1 MNLQGKNILLGITG
15 GIAAYK
21 TPELVRLLKKAGAN
35 VRVVM
40 TRAAQEFVT
49 PLTLQSLSGE
59 AVRTELMDL
68 QQESTMGHIELARW
82 ADVVLVAPATANFLS
97 QIAHGTANDLLTT
110 LCLAADSDIIVAPAM
125 NHVMWGNPATRNN
138 VEKLKSFGVRF
149 EGPVAGDLACGET
162 GDGRMQE
169 PEVLFD
175 AISRY
180 FGEAALSG
188 VNVVVTAGPTY
199 EAIDPV
205 RFIGNRSSGKMG
217 FALAEAF
224 VRAGAR
230 VSLVAGPVNL
240 DTPRGVTRHDV
251 ESARQMS
258 DRVSSLVPDCDLFEA
273 CAAVADYRVAD
284 SAPGKIKK
292 NDKDMSLQLTPNE
305 DILASVAGKKNSP
318 FTLGFAAETENLLEY
333 ARAKLERKQLDVIAA
348 NLVGAEEG
356 GFGAEKNALT
366 VVWNEGKVILPMQ
379 DKRKLARELVD
390 IVARLYLHKKKNT
403 ENYRL
408 IQGLK

>member
-21 TPELVRLLKKAGAN
+21 VPELVRLLKKAGAN

-40 TRAAQEFVT
+40 THAAREFVT

-59 AVRTELMDL
+59 PVRSDLMDTE
-68 QQESTMGHIELARW
+68 QESTMGHIELARW
-82 ADVVLVAPATANFLS
+82 ADVILIAPATANFLS
-97 QIAHGTANDLLTT
+97 QMAHGVASDLLST

-125 NHVMWGNPATRNN
+125 NHVMWGHPATQAN
-138 VEKLKSFGVRF
+138 VEILKGFGVQF
-149 EGPVAGDLACGET
+149 EGPVAGELACGET
-162 GDGRMQE
+162 GEGRMQQ
-169 PEVLFD
+169 PEELF
-175 AISRY
+175 AALKRF
-180 FGEAALSG
+180 FGESSLSG
-188 VNVVVTAGPTY
+188 VKVVITAGPTY

-224 VRAGAR
+224 VQAGAS
-230 VSLVAGPVNL
+230 VSLVAGPVSL
-240 DTPRGVTRHDV
+240 DTPQGVRRYDV
-251 ESARQMS
+251 ESAEQMS
-258 DRVSSLVPDCDLFEA
+258 DQVNSLMSECDLFAA
-273 CAAVADYRVAD
+273 CAAVADYRVAN
-284 SAPGKIKK
+284 SVQHKIKK
-292 NDKDMSLQLTPNE
+292 HDQQISLQLIPNE
-305 DILASVAGKKNSP
+305 DILASVAGQQNPP

-333 ARAKLERKQLDVIAA
+333 AQGKLERKKLDVIAA

-366 VVWNEGKVILPMQ
+366 VVWNEGKVSLPMQ
-379 DKRKLARELVD
+379 NKKKLARELVE
-390 IVARLYLHKKKNT
+390 IVARLYLQKKNNI

>member
-21 TPELVRLLKKAGAN
+21 TPELIRLLKKAGAN

-40 TRAAQEFVT
+40 TRAAKEFVT

-59 AVRTELMDL
+59 PVRTELMDP

-82 ADVVLVAPATANFLS
+82 ADVILIAPATANF
-97 QIAHGTANDLLTT
+97 IAQMAQGLANDLLTT

-125 NHVMWGNPATRNN
+125 NHVMWSNPATKSN
-138 VEKLKSFGVRF
+138 VEKLKGFGVQF
-149 EGPVAGDLACGET
+149 EGPVPGDLACGET
-162 GDGRMQE
+162 GDGRMLE
-169 PEVLFD
+169 PEALFD
-175 AISRY
+175 ALNRF
-180 FGEAALSG
+180 FGEASLSC
-188 VNVVVTAGPTY
+188 VKVVVTAGPTY

-224 VRAGAR
+224 GRAGAR

-240 DTPRGVTRHDV
+240 DTPQGVTRYDV

-258 DRVSSLVPDCDLFEA
+258 EKVSSLLADCDLFAA
-273 CAAVADYRVAD
+273 CAAVADYRVAE
-284 SAPGKIKK
+284 SAPQKIKK
-292 NDKDMSLQLTPNE
+292 NNKELSLQLIPNE
-305 DILASVAGKKNSP
+305 DILASVAGRKNPP

-333 ARAKLERKQLDVIAA
+333 AQAKLERKKLDVIAA
-348 NLVGAEEG
+348 NLVGAQEG

-390 IVARLYLHKKKNT
+390 IVARLYLQKKNNT
-403 ENYRL
+403 DNYRL

>member
-1 MNLQGKNILLGITG
+1 MKLQGKNILLGISG

-35 VRVVM
+35 VCVVM

-59 AVRTELMDL
+59 PVRTELMDP
-68 QQESTMGHIELARW
+68 QQESTMGHIDLARW
-82 ADVVLVAPATANFLS
+82 ADVILIAPATANF
-97 QIAHGTANDLLTT
+97 IAKMAHGLANDLLTT

-125 NHVMWGNPATRNN
+125 NHVMWSNPATQSN
-138 VEKLKSFGVRF
+138 VEKLKGFGVQF
-149 EGPVAGDLACGET
+149 EGPVPGDLACGET

-169 PEVLFD
+169 PEALFD
-175 AISRY
+175 ALTHY
-180 FGEAALSG
+180 FGEASLPD
-188 VNVVVTAGPTY
+188 VKVVVTAGPTY

-224 VRAGAR
+224 GRAGAR
-230 VSLVAGPVNL
+230 VSLVAGPVSL
-240 DTPRGVTRHDV
+240 ETPPGVTRYDV
-251 ESARQMS
+251 ESAQQMS
-258 DRVSSLVPDCDLFEA
+258 EKVSSLLGDCDLFVA
-273 CAAVADYRVAD
+273 CAAVADYRVAER
-284 SAPGKIKK
+284 APQKIKK
-292 NDKDMSLQLTPNE
+292 NDKETSLQLIPNE
-305 DILASVAGKKNSP
+305 DILASVAGRKNPP

-333 ARAKLERKQLDVIAA
+333 AQAKLKRKKLDVIAA

-356 GFGAEKNALT
+356 GFGADKNALT

-390 IVARLYLHKKKNT
+390 IVVRLYLQKKNNT
-403 ENYRL
+403 DNYRL

>member
-1 MNLQGKNILLGITG
+1 MKLQGKNILLGISG

-35 VRVVM
+35 VCVVM

-59 AVRTELMDL
+59 PVRTELMDP
-68 QQESTMGHIELARW
+68 QQESTMGHIDLARW
-82 ADVVLVAPATANFLS
+82 ADVILIAPATANF
-97 QIAHGTANDLLTT
+97 IAKMAHGLANDLLTT

-125 NHVMWGNPATRNN
+125 NHVMWSNPATQSN
-138 VEKLKSFGVRF
+138 VEKLKGFGVQF
-149 EGPVAGDLACGET
+149 EGPVPGDLACGET

-169 PEVLFD
+169 PEALFD
-175 AISRY
+175 VLTHY
-180 FGEAALSG
+180 FGEASLPD
-188 VNVVVTAGPTY
+188 VKVVVTAGPTY

-224 VRAGAR
+224 GRAGAR
-230 VSLVAGPVNL
+230 VSLVAGPVSL
-240 DTPRGVTRHDV
+240 ETPPGVTRYDV
-251 ESARQMS
+251 ESAQQMS
-258 DRVSSLVPDCDLFEA
+258 EKVSSLLGDCDLFVA
-273 CAAVADYRVAD
+273 CAAVADYRVAER
-284 SAPGKIKK
+284 APQKIKK
-292 NDKDMSLQLTPNE
+292 NDKETSLQLIPNE
-305 DILASVAGKKNSP
+305 DILASVAGRKNPP

-333 ARAKLERKQLDVIAA
+333 AQAKLKRKKLDVIAA

-356 GFGAEKNALT
+356 GFGADKNALT

-390 IVARLYLHKKKNT
+390 IVVRLYLQKKNNT
-403 ENYRL
+403 DNYRL

>member
-49 PLTLQSLSGE
+49 PLTLQSLSE
-59 AVRTELMDL
+59 EPVRTELMDP

-82 ADVVLVAPATANFLS
+82 ADVVLIAPATANFLS
-97 QIAHGTANDLLTT
+97 QMAHGVANDLLTT
-110 LCLAADSDIIVAPAM
+110 LCLAADSDIIVGPAM
-125 NHVMWGNPATRNN
+125 NHVMWSNPATQAN
-138 VEKLKSFGVRF
+138 VEQLKDFGVQF
-149 EGPVAGDLACGET
+149 EGPVPGELACGET
-162 GDGRMQE
+162 GEGRMQE
-169 PEVLFD
+169 PD
-175 AISRY
+175 ALLEAIGRF
-180 FGEAALSG
+180 FGENSLSG

-199 EAIDPV
+199 EDIDPV

-224 VRAGAR
+224 AGAGAS
-230 VSLVAGPVNL
+230 VSLVAGPVSL
-240 DTPRGVTRHDV
+240 ETPQGVTRYDV

-258 DRVSSLVPDCDLFEA
+258 DRVNSLMSGCDLFAA
-273 CAAVADYRVAD
+273 CAAVADYRVAER
-284 SAPGKIKK
+284 ATQKIKK
-292 NDKDMSLQLTPNE
+292 NDKDISLQLIPNE
-305 DILASVAGKKNSP
+305 DILASVAGRENSP

-333 ARAKLERKQLDVIAA
+333 AQAKLERKKLDVIAA
-348 NLVGAEEG
+348 NLVGAQEG

-390 IVARLYLHKKKNT
+390 IVARLYLQKKNNT
-403 ENYRL
+403 DNYRL

>member
-1 MNLQGKNILLGITG
+1 MKLQGKNILLGISG

-35 VRVVM
+35 VCVVM

-59 AVRTELMDL
+59 PVRTELMDP
-68 QQESTMGHIELARW
+68 QQESTMGHIDLARW
-82 ADVVLVAPATANFLS
+82 ADVILIAPATANF
-97 QIAHGTANDLLTT
+97 IAKMAHGLANDLLTT

-125 NHVMWGNPATRNN
+125 NHVMWSNPATQSN
-138 VEKLKSFGVRF
+138 VEKLKGFGVQF
-149 EGPVAGDLACGET
+149 EGPVPGDLACGET

-169 PEVLFD
+169 PEALFD
-175 AISRY
+175 ALTHY
-180 FGEAALSG
+180 FGEASLPD
-188 VNVVVTAGPTY
+188 VKVVVTAGPTY

-224 VRAGAR
+224 GRAGAR
-230 VSLVAGPVNL
+230 VSLVAGPVSL
-240 DTPRGVTRHDV
+240 ETPPGVTRYDV
-251 ESARQMS
+251 ESAQQMS
-258 DRVSSLVPDCDLFEA
+258 EKVSSLLGDCDLFAA
-273 CAAVADYRVAD
+273 CAAVADYRVAE
-284 SAPGKIKK
+284 SAPQKIKK
-292 NDKDMSLQLTPNE
+292 NDKETSLQLIPNE
-305 DILASVAGKKNSP
+305 DILASVAGRKNPP

-333 ARAKLERKQLDVIAA
+333 AQAKLKRKKLDVIAA

-356 GFGAEKNALT
+356 GFGADKNALT

-390 IVARLYLHKKKNT
+390 IVARLYLQKKNNT
-403 ENYRL
+403 DNYRL

>member
-1 MNLQGKNILLGITG
+1 MKLQGKNILLGISG

-59 AVRTELMDL
+59 PVRTELMDP
-68 QQESTMGHIELARW
+68 QQESTMGHIDLARW
-82 ADVVLVAPATANFLS
+82 ADVILIAPATANF
-97 QIAHGTANDLLTT
+97 IAKMAHGLANDLLTT

-125 NHVMWGNPATRNN
+125 NHVMWSNPATQSN
-138 VEKLKSFGVRF
+138 VEKLKGFGVQF
-149 EGPVAGDLACGET
+149 EGPVPGDLACGET

-169 PEVLFD
+169 PEALFD
-175 AISRY
+175 ALTHY
-180 FGEAALSG
+180 FGEASLPD
-188 VNVVVTAGPTY
+188 VKVVVTAGPTY

-224 VRAGAR
+224 GRAGAR
-230 VSLVAGPVNL
+230 VSLVAGPVSL
-240 DTPRGVTRHDV
+240 ETPPGVTRYDV
-251 ESARQMS
+251 ESAQQMS
-258 DRVSSLVPDCDLFEA
+258 EKVSSLLGDCDLFVA
-273 CAAVADYRVAD
+273 CAAVADYRVAER
-284 SAPGKIKK
+284 APQKIKK
-292 NDKDMSLQLTPNE
+292 NDKETSLQLIPNE
-305 DILASVAGKKNSP
+305 DILASVAGRKNPP

-333 ARAKLERKQLDVIAA
+333 AQAKLKRKKLDVIAA

-356 GFGAEKNALT
+356 GFGADKNALT

-390 IVARLYLHKKKNT
+390 IVARLYLQKKNNT
-403 ENYRL
+403 DNYRL

>member
-1 MNLQGKNILLGITG
+1 MKLQGKNILLGISG

-35 VRVVM
+35 VCVVM

-59 AVRTELMDL
+59 PVRTELMDP
-68 QQESTMGHIELARW
+68 QQESTMGHIDLARW
-82 ADVVLVAPATANFLS
+82 ADVILIAPATANF
-97 QIAHGTANDLLTT
+97 IAKMAHGLANDLLTT

-125 NHVMWGNPATRNN
+125 NHVMWSNPATQSN
-138 VEKLKSFGVRF
+138 VEKLKGFGVQF
-149 EGPVAGDLACGET
+149 EGPVPGDLACGET

-169 PEVLFD
+169 PEALFD
-175 AISRY
+175 ALTHY
-180 FGEAALSG
+180 FGEASLPD
-188 VNVVVTAGPTY
+188 VKVVVTAGPTY

-224 VRAGAR
+224 GRAGAR
-230 VSLVAGPVNL
+230 VSLVAGPVSL
-240 DTPRGVTRHDV
+240 ETPPGVTRYDV
-251 ESARQMS
+251 ESAQQMS
-258 DRVSSLVPDCDLFEA
+258 EKVSSLLGDCDLFVA
-273 CAAVADYRVAD
+273 CAAVADYRVAER
-284 SAPGKIKK
+284 APQKIKK
-292 NDKDMSLQLTPNE
+292 NDKETSLQLIPNE
-305 DILASVAGKKNSP
+305 DILASVAGRKNPP
-318 FTLGFAAETENLLEY
+318 FTVGFAAETENLLEY
-333 ARAKLERKQLDVIAA
+333 AQAKLKRKKLDVIAA

-356 GFGAEKNALT
+356 GFGADKNALT

-390 IVARLYLHKKKNT
+390 IVVRLYLQKKNNT
-403 ENYRL
+403 DNYRL

>member
-1 MNLQGKNILLGITG
+1 MKLQGKNILLGISG

-59 AVRTELMDL
+59 PVRTELMDP
-68 QQESTMGHIELARW
+68 QQESTMGHIDLARW
-82 ADVVLVAPATANFLS
+82 ADVILIAPATANF
-97 QIAHGTANDLLTT
+97 IAKMAHGLANDLLTT

-125 NHVMWGNPATRNN
+125 NHVMWSNPATQSN
-138 VEKLKSFGVRF
+138 VEKLKGFGVQF
-149 EGPVAGDLACGET
+149 EGPVPGDLACGET

-169 PEVLFD
+169 PEALFD
-175 AISRY
+175 ALTHY
-180 FGEAALSG
+180 FGEASLPD
-188 VNVVVTAGPTY
+188 VKVVVTAGPTY

-224 VRAGAR
+224 GRAGAR
-230 VSLVAGPVNL
+230 VSLVAGPVSL
-240 DTPRGVTRHDV
+240 ETPPGVTRYDV
-251 ESARQMS
+251 ESAQQMS
-258 DRVSSLVPDCDLFEA
+258 EKVSSLLGDCDLFVA
-273 CAAVADYRVAD
+273 CAAVADYRVAER
-284 SAPGKIKK
+284 APQKIKK
-292 NDKDMSLQLTPNE
+292 NDKETSLQLIPNE
-305 DILASVAGKKNSP
+305 DILASVAGRKNPP
-318 FTLGFAAETENLLEY
+318 FTVGFAAETENLLEY
-333 ARAKLERKQLDVIAA
+333 AQAKLKRKKLDVIAA

-356 GFGAEKNALT
+356 GFGADKNALT

-390 IVARLYLHKKKNT
+390 IVVRLYLQKKNNT
-403 ENYRL
+403 DNYRL

>member
-1 MNLQGKNILLGITG
+1 MKLQGKNILLGISG

-35 VRVVM
+35 VCVVM

-59 AVRTELMDL
+59 PVRTELMDP
-68 QQESTMGHIELARW
+68 QQESTMGHIDLARW
-82 ADVVLVAPATANFLS
+82 ADVILIAPATANF
-97 QIAHGTANDLLTT
+97 IAKMAHGLANDLLTT

-125 NHVMWGNPATRNN
+125 NHVMWSNPATQSN
-138 VEKLKSFGVRF
+138 VEKLKGFGVQF
-149 EGPVAGDLACGET
+149 EGPVPGDLACGET

-169 PEVLFD
+169 PEALFD
-175 AISRY
+175 ALTHY
-180 FGEAALSG
+180 FGEASLPD
-188 VNVVVTAGPTY
+188 VKVVVTAGPTY

-224 VRAGAR
+224 GRAGAR
-230 VSLVAGPVNL
+230 VSLVAGPVSL
-240 DTPRGVTRHDV
+240 ETPPGVTRYDV
-251 ESARQMS
+251 ESAQQMS
-258 DRVSSLVPDCDLFEA
+258 EKVSSLLGDCDLFVA
-273 CAAVADYRVAD
+273 CAAVADYRVAER
-284 SAPGKIKK
+284 APQKIKK
-292 NDKDMSLQLTPNE
+292 NDKETSLQLIPNE
-305 DILASVAGKKNSP
+305 DILASVAGRKNPP

-333 ARAKLERKQLDVIAA
+333 AQAKLKRKKLDVIAA

-356 GFGAEKNALT
+356 GFGADKNALT

-390 IVARLYLHKKKNT
+390 IVARLYLQKKNNT
-403 ENYRL
+403 DNYRL

>member
-40 TRAAQEFVT
+40 TRAAREFVT

-59 AVRTELMDL
+59 PVRTELMDPHE
-68 QQESTMGHIELARW
+68 ESAMGHIELARW
-82 ADVVLVAPATANFLS
+82 ADVILVAPATANFLS
-97 QIAHGTANDLLTT
+97 QMAHGVASDLLTT
-110 LCLAADSDIIVAPAM
+110 LCLAADGDIIVAPAM
-125 NHVMWGNPATRNN
+125 NHLMWSNPATQAN
-138 VEKLKSFGVRF
+138 VEKLQRFGVYF
-149 EGPVAGDLACGET
+149 EGPVSGDLACGES
-162 GDGRMQE
+162 GQGRMQE
-169 PEVLFD
+169 PEDLSD
-175 AISRY
+175 ALNRFFGDSR
-180 FGEAALSG
+180 LSG
-188 VNVVVTAGPTY
+188 VKVVVTAGPTY

-224 VRAGAR
+224 ARAGAN
-230 VSLVAGPVNL
+230 VSLVAGPVSL
-240 DTPRGVTRHDV
+240 ETPRGVTRFDV

-258 DRVSSLVPDCDLFEA
+258 EQVGSLLSACDLFAA
-273 CAAVADYRVAD
+273 CAAVADYRVA
-284 SAPGKIKK
+284 SRAQQKIKK
-292 NDKDMSLQLTPNE
+292 NDKEISLQLVANE
-305 DILASVAGKKNSP
+305 DILASVACREKPP

-333 ARAKLERKQLDVIAA
+333 AQAKLENKKLDVIAA
-348 NLVGAEEG
+348 NLVGGEVG
-356 GFGAEKNALT
+356 GFGSEKNALT
-366 VVWNEGKVILPMQ
+366 VVWNEGKVSLPMQ
-379 DKRKLARELVD
+379 NKQKLAHELVD
-390 IVARLYLHKKKNT
+390 IVARLYLQKKNNT